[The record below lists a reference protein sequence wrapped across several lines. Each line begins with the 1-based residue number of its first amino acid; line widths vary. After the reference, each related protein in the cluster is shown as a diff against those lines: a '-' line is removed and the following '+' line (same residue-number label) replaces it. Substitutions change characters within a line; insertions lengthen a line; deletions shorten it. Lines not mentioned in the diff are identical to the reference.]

1 MIVKYGG
8 NAMKSLELRR
18 AVAREIAALREE
30 MPVVVVHGGGP
41 VIEAALAERGLT
53 SEFREGLRVTPPGA
67 MDVVEMA
74 LAKLNKE
81 LAQDVGAAVGLM
93 GRDGQLLVGEVLDP
107 ALGRVGRVTRV
118 GADLL
123 RTLIGVGVT
132 PVVGCVAV
140 DEDGNALNVN
150 ADLAAGAVAG
160 AMREGVVFL
169 TDVDGVYRAYPDP
182 ASLLPTLTAREAREG
197 MREGWI
203 AGGMIPKVNAALEAL
218 DQGAPFAVIASGMK
232 AGVLALAARGEAG
245 TRLVPDG
252 PPAVS

>member
-18 AVAREIAALREE
+18 AVAGEIARLREE

-41 VIEAALAERGLT
+41 AIEAELRARGLT
-53 SEFREGLRVTPPGA
+53 TQFRDGLRVTPPDV

-81 LAQDVGAAVGLM
+81 LAQDVGTAVGLM
-93 GRDGQLLVGEVLDP
+93 GRDGRLLVGEVLDP
-107 ALGRVGRVTRV
+107 ALGRVGRVTHV

-140 DEDGNALNVN
+140 DAEGGALNVN

-160 AMREGVVFL
+160 ALQEGVVFL
-169 TDVDGVYRAYPDP
+169 TDVDGVYRDYPDP
-182 ASLLPTLTAREAREG
+182 ASLKSVLTAAEARAG
-197 MREGWI
+197 IVDGWI
-203 AGGMIPKVNAALEAL
+203 AGGMIPKVQAALEAL
-218 DQGAPFAVIASGMK
+218 TLGAPFATIASGMT
-232 AGVLALAARGEAG
+232 AGVLARAVRGEAG
-245 TRLVPDG
+245 TRLVP
-252 PPAVS
+252 